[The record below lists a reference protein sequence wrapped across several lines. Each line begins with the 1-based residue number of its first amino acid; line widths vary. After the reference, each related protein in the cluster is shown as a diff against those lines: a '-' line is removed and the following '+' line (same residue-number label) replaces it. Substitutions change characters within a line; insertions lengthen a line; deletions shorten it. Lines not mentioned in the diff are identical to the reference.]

1 MNCNKAQELIS
12 QYIDNELSAQS
23 VSELMKH
30 FEECEKCKQDYIM
43 LKNIKTILSKS
54 PKEELGADF
63 TASVMN
69 KIKSENVKKED
80 NVVMFGSFFNSFKK
94 KLVMAAGFLFIV
106 ASSSFFFM
114 HGNNVTQQNQDN
126 YASAGIEYYFGYN
139 NYYDSDTDIDND
151 DYEEYISMFC

>member
-23 VSELMKH
+23 VSELLKH
-30 FEECEKCKQDYIM
+30 FEECDKCKQDYIM
-43 LKNIKTILSKS
+43 LKNIKTVLSKA
-54 PKEELGADF
+54 PKKELSSDF

-69 KIKSENVKKED
+69 KIKSENIEKDD

-114 HGNNVTQQNQDN
+114 HETGINNQNSEN
-126 YASAGIEYYFGYN
+126 YASAGMEYYFGYN
-139 NYYDSDTDIDND
+139 SYYDSDDIDD
-151 DYEEYISMFC
+151 DTYEEYISMFC

>member
-23 VSELMKH
+23 VSELLKH
-30 FEECEKCKQDYIM
+30 FEECDKCKQDYIM
-43 LKNIKTILSKS
+43 LKNIKTVLSKA
-54 PKEELGADF
+54 PKKELSSDF

-69 KIKSENVKKED
+69 KIKSENVKKDD

-114 HGNNVTQQNQDN
+114 HETGINKQNSEN
-126 YASAGIEYYFGYN
+126 YASAGMEYYFGYN
-139 NYYDSDTDIDND
+139 SYYDSDDIDDD

>member
-1 MNCNKAQELIS
+1 MS
-12 QYIDNELSAQS
+12 RSALFS
-23 VSELMKH
+23 SH
-30 FEECEKCKQDYIM
+30 P

-54 PKEELGADF
+54 PKKELSADF

-69 KIKSENVKKED
+69 KIKNENIKKDD

-114 HGNNVTQQNQDN
+114 HEINFNKTQGDN
-126 YASAGIEYYFGYN
+126 YASMTAMEYYFGDN
-139 NYYDSDTDIDND
+139 DSFDDEIDND